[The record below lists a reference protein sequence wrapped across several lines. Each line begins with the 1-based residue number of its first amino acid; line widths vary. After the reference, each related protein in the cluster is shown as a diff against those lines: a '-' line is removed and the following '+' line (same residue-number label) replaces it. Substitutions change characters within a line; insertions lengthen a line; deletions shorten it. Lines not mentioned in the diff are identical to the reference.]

1 MKKMS
6 KDRKE
11 YFKKYNRE
19 YYSKHKE
26 EILKKQKQYQTEN
39 KEKVSERHRKYN
51 QKIKAGNSILTELEK
66 KLNQEINEG
75 RSEENIW
82 LMGVYDYAKEILFFI
97 QELKEEYK

>member
-1 MKKMS
+1 MS

-51 QKIKAGNSILTELEK
+51 QKIKAGNSILTELEEWIRDYE
-66 KLNQEINEG
+66 Q
-75 RSEENIW
+75 NISMEYYEVIREV
-82 LMGVYDYAKEILFFI
+82 LDKI
-97 QELKEEYK
+97 QELKEKYK